1 MVRRAACAA
10 LVAASAFTFVGT
22 AHAQQK
28 FILEGEK
35 WKQES
40 PLKPGTPEWKL
51 QEVRKAIAEDRGG
64 DAWDLADEWIDEY
77 PNHPLLVEAYLR
89 RGDAKVTYGNEYK
102 ALFDYEHVI
111 RNYPG
116 TEQFN
121 TALEREF
128 EIAKQY
134 SPPNARNRPFWG
146 MRLIDATQE
155 AEEIYIR
162 IQERVPGSE
171 LAEKA
176 SMKLGDHF
184 FDGGEM
190 TKAADAYSMFLINY
204 PRSSVRERAMLR
216 AIQANLATFKG
227 PEFDATGLIDA
238 GERIRQYQVEYPA
251 AAERMGAEALIVRI
265 DESLGLKQYYD
276 AKWYLT
282 RGKDVSGVTML
293 RRVVKDHPQTAAARA
308 AMEELASMNEPPVL
322 VIRDT
327 AVMRGSRGGAEAAT
341 GTAPAAGASATS
353 PAPKP
358 AGPAPAPAAPSPPV
372 TEPTR

>member
-1 MVRRAACAA
+1 MRRGALAA
-10 LVAASAFTFVGT
+10 LVAASVLTFAGT
-22 AHAQQK
+22 ATAQQK

-35 WKQES
+35 WQQES
-40 PLKPGTPEWKL
+40 PLKPGTPEAKL
-51 QEVRKAIAEDRGG
+51 QDIRKAIAEDRGE
-64 DAWDLADEWIDEY
+64 DAWDLADAWIDEH
-77 PNHPLLVEAYLR
+77 PNHPLIVEAYLR
-89 RGDAKVTYGNEYK
+89 RGDAKVAYGNEYK

-134 SPPNARNRPFWG
+134 SPPNARKRPFWG

-171 LAEKA
+171 LGEKA

-190 TKAADAYSMFLINY
+190 TKAAEAYSLFLINY
-204 PRSSVRERAMLR
+204 PRSPVRERAMLR

-238 GERIRQYQVEYPA
+238 SERIRQYQIEYPA
-251 AAERMGAEALIVRI
+251 AAERMGAEALLVRI

-308 AMEELASMNEPPVL
+308 AMEELAAMNEPPVL

-327 AVMRGSRGGAEAAT
+327 AVMRGSRGGIEAAT
-341 GTAPAAGASATS
+341 STS
-353 PAPKP
+353 PAPTQP
-358 AGPAPAPAAPSPPV
+358 APKASTGAAPAPASPTPPV

>member
-1 MVRRAACAA
+1 MVPQAACAA
-10 LVAASAFTFVGT
+10 FVAVAMFAFVNS

-28 FILEGEK
+28 FVLEGEK
-35 WKQES
+35 WKQEA

-51 QEVRKAIAEDRGG
+51 QEIRRAIAEDRGE
-64 DAWDLADEWIDEY
+64 DAWDMADEWIDEY

-89 RGDAKVTYGNEYK
+89 RGDAKVAYGNEYK
-102 ALFDYEHVI
+102 ALFDYEQVI
-111 RNYPG
+111 RSYPG

-134 SPPNARNRPFWG
+134 SPPNARKRPFWG
-146 MRLIDATQE
+146 MRFVDATQE

-171 LAEKA
+171 LGEKA

-184 FDGGEM
+184 FDSGEM
-190 TKAADAYSMFLINY
+190 TKAAEAYSLFLVNY

-238 GERIRQYQVEYPA
+238 GERIRQYQIEYPA
-251 AAERMGAEALIVRI
+251 AAERMGAEALLVRI

-308 AMEELASMNEPPVL
+308 AMEELAVMNEPPVL

-327 AVMRGSRGGAEAAT
+327 AVMRGSRGGIEAAT
-341 GTAPAAGASATS
+341 GTAPAASAPATTPS
-353 PAPKP
+353 PA
-358 AGPAPAPAAPSPPV
+358 AGATPSPAAPSPPV